1 MNSIDSK
8 PDSTHI
14 NKLQETIKVSPGL
27 IGKSMY
33 INTTGKTPGVQ
44 TDYDV
49 QIDPL
54 ILTVINISENR
65 YIKDQEIIS
74 ENRYIKDQEILC
86 IESERIK
93 SYIKVSVSD

>member
-1 MNSIDSK
+1 MNSIDNK
-8 PDSTHI
+8 PDSTNI
-14 NKLQETIKVSPGL
+14 NKLQEMIKVSPRL
-27 IGKSMY
+27 LDSFN

-65 YIKDQEIIS
+65 YIKDQEI
-74 ENRYIKDQEILC
+74 LC

>member
-1 MNSIDSK
+1 MMNSIDNK
-8 PDSTHI
+8 PDSTNI
-14 NKLQETIKVSPGL
+14 NKLQEMIKVSPGL
-27 IGKSMY
+27 LDSFN

-65 YIKDQEIIS
+65 YIKDQEI
-74 ENRYIKDQEILC
+74 LC
-86 IESERIK
+86 VESERIK